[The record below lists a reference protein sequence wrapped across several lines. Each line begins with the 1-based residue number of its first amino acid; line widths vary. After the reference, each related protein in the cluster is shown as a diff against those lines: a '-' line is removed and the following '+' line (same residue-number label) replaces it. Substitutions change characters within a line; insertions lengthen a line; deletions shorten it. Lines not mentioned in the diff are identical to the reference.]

1 MARARIISYQLTR
14 PRHTIRLRTD
24 RNNFYRVDMQK
35 ENKKDYCYLGWMTAQ
50 QVKTEARQFTKEWHD
65 VRFTKISEKQWQELM
80 AKDGN

>member
-1 MARARIISYQLTR
+1 MDRASFKSYQLTR